1 MASTPEI
8 AMLETDPYKLLGL
21 DPQATQAQVKKA
33 YRLLAKQYHP
43 DRQDSKLTADERHEW
58 IVAINGAYE
67 ILGDVQRRQEYDRHR
82 QWGGSGSKSAARSG
96 SQSAARSRPEP
107 AAARQER
114 AAKAQEEF
122 RRRGNEDD
130 SLAMWMKQVFNP
142 INRLMTKILTPL
154 KQQIS
159 DLSADPYDDELM
171 EAFQA
176 YLKDCR
182 RSHETAQ
189 KLFRSAPNPRN
200 AAGTA
205 AQLYYCLNA
214 IGDGIDELV
223 RFSYNYD
230 ESYLHSGKE
239 MFRTATRLRKEA
251 VAAAKMLG

>member
-1 MASTPEI
+1 MI
-8 AMLETDPYKLLGL
+8 ETDPYKLLGV
-21 DPQATQAQVKKA
+21 DPQATQAQIKKA

-43 DRQDSKLTADERHEW
+43 DRQDSPLSAADRHEW

-67 ILGDVQRRQEYDRHR
+67 LIGDVQRRQDYDRHR
-82 QWGGSGSKSAARSG
+82 QWGGTQAEQGRSG
-96 SQSAARSRPEP
+96 ARTAGPPRSRPE
-107 AAARQER
+107 AAAAHTQR
-114 AAKAQEEF
+114 AAKAQDEF
-122 RRRGNEDD
+122 RKARVATDD
-130 SLAMWMKQVFNP
+130 DALGLWLKQVFNP

-171 EAFQA
+171 GVFQA

-182 RSHETAQ
+182 RNHEAAQ

-251 VAAAKMLG
+251 QAAAKMLG

>member
-1 MASTPEI
+1 
-8 AMLETDPYKLLGL
+8 MLETDPYKLLGVEP
-21 DPQATQAQVKKA
+21 DATQAQIKKA
-33 YRLLAKQYHP
+33 YRHLAKQYHP
-43 DRQDSKLTADERHEW
+43 DRRDSDLSADERHRW

-67 ILGDVQRRQEYDRHR
+67 VIGDAQHRADYDRHR
-82 QWGGSGSKSAARSG
+82 NWGNAKGRSAAS
-96 SQSAARSRPEP
+96 SAQARPEP
-107 AAARQER
+107 RAAREQR
-114 AAKAQEEF
+114 TAKAQDEF
-122 RRRGNEDD
+122 RKQVVNDD
-130 SLAMWMKQVFNP
+130 SALALWLKQVFNP

-154 KQQIS
+154 TKQIS

-171 EAFQA
+171 GVFQA

-182 RSHETAQ
+182 RNHEAAQ

-251 VAAAKMLG
+251 VAAARMLG

>member
-1 MASTPEI
+1 
-8 AMLETDPYKLLGL
+8 MLETDPYKLLGVEP
-21 DPQATQAQVKKA
+21 DATQAQIKKA
-33 YRLLAKQYHP
+33 YRHLAKQYHP
-43 DRQDSKLTADERHEW
+43 DRRDSDLSADERHTW

-67 ILGDVQRRQEYDRHR
+67 VIGDVQRRADYDRHR
-82 QWGGSGSKSAARSG
+82 NWDGPGRSAA
-96 SQSAARSRPEP
+96 APRSRPEP
-107 AAARQER
+107 RTPSATREQR
-114 AAKAQEEF
+114 TAKAQEEF
-122 RRRGNEDD
+122 RRKQVVNDD
-130 SLAMWMKQVFNP
+130 SALALWLKQVFNP

-171 EAFQA
+171 GVFQV

-182 RSHETAQ
+182 RNHEAAQ